1 MMRRRARSS
10 TLLAPGLQGNFSPGL
25 QGNFSSE
32 AIFGLV
38 WTCRAALFSTRQR

>member
-10 TLLAPGLQGNFSPGL
+10 TFLAPGLE
-25 QGNFSSE
+25 GNFSSE
-32 AIFGLV
+32 AILGLV